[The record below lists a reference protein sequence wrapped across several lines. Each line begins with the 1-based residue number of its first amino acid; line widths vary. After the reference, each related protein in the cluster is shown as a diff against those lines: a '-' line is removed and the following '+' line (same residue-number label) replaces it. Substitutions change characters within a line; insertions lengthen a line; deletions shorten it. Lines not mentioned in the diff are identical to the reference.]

1 MSSSPE
7 PKPAGTQGTVAAPGT
22 ARPAAAAAPSPKVQ
36 ARKAAA
42 RRSHLDTREL
52 VTIAIFAAMTM
63 VLSFI
68 QIPLF
73 PPAPWLMYDPSGIIP
88 LITALLFGP
97 AAGVTVG
104 IVGWLPRLFFDPLGT
119 LITVIII
126 AVMSLITGLIYRM
139 HKTFAGAMVGMVIG
153 AIVYLVLALA
163 LNLLITPLYA
173 QVSIPEVAAMI
184 VPILLPFNLIK
195 VGLNVLITALL
206 YKPVS
211 NLIKRRDGRSHI

>member
-1 MSSSPE
+1 MSTSPA
-7 PKPAGTQGTVAAPGT
+7 PKPAGTTSAKT
-22 ARPAAAAAPSPKVQ
+22 Q
-36 ARKAAA
+36 ARKNAAK
-42 RRSHLDTREL
+42 RSHLDTREL

-73 PPAPWLMYDPSGIIP
+73 PPAPWLMYDPSGVIP

-104 IVGWLPRLFFDPLGT
+104 VIGWLPRLFFDPLGT
-119 LITVIII
+119 LITVVVV
-126 AVMSLITGLIYRM
+126 AVMSLITGLIYRAK
-139 HKTFAGAMVGMVIG
+139 KTFAGAMVGMVIG
-153 AIVYLVLALA
+153 AVVFIVLAIL

-173 QVSIPEVAAMI
+173 HVSIPEVAAMI

-195 VGLNVLITALL
+195 VGLNVVITALL

-211 NLIKRRDGRSHI
+211 NLIKRRDSRSHI

>member
-1 MSSSPE
+1 MSTSPA
-7 PKPAGTQGTVAAPGT
+7 PKATGT
-22 ARPAAAAAPSPKVQ
+22 SPDTGSAKIQ

-42 RRSHLDTREL
+42 KRSHLDTREL

-73 PPAPWLMYDPSGIIP
+73 PPAPWLMYDPSGVIP

-119 LITVIII
+119 LITVVVI
-126 AVMSLITGLIYRM
+126 AAMSFITGTVYRIR
-139 HKTFAGAMVGMVIG
+139 KTFAGAMVGMGLG
-153 AIVYLVLALA
+153 AVVFLILAIL

-173 QVSIPEVAAMI
+173 HVSIPEVAAMI

-195 VGLNVLITALL
+195 AILNAVITALL

>member
-1 MSSSPE
+1 MSTSP
-7 PKPAGTQGTVAAPGT
+7 APGT
-22 ARPAAAAAPSPKVQ
+22 TEPSSSNPKVQ

-42 RRSHLDTREL
+42 KRSHLDTREL

-73 PPAPWLMYDPSGIIP
+73 PPAPWLMYDPSGVIP

-97 AAGVTVG
+97 VAGLTVG
-104 IVGWLPRLFFDPLGT
+104 VVGWLPRLFFDPLGT
-119 LITVIII
+119 LITVVVI
-126 AVMSLITGLIYRM
+126 AAMSLITGLIYRVR
-139 HKTFAGAMVGMVIG
+139 KTFAGAMVGMVVG
-153 AIVYLVLALA
+153 AVAFVALALA

-173 QVSIPEVAAMI
+173 HVSIPEVAAMI

-195 VGLNVLITALL
+195 VGVNVLITALL